1 MSANP
6 MTPSLAT
13 PSPGGTLQSLTALI
27 ERVEGL
33 WNECGR
39 LGLCRVDDTLPMPQT
54 SATTF
59 LPPQRGDLARPVA
72 GLLNT
77 IPDVLATLRAHA
89 AKETT

>member
-1 MSANP
+1 MAS
-6 MTPSLAT
+6 SLA
-13 PSPGGTLQSLTALI
+13 ALI

-77 IPDVLATLRAHA
+77 IPDVLAALRAHSNVSCATHA